1 MNWLWIGVVGIYVN
15 FTVFLF
21 TEFSLLYFFVPV
33 ICIALLAWKMTAAQ
47 KRDK

>member
-1 MNWLWIGVVGIYVN
+1 MNWLWIGVIGIYVN

-21 TEFSLLYFFVPV
+21 TDFSILYFFFLV